1 MSTKESQLIL
11 FIFNLLIEIGKFLN
25 SFWHWKSKYQTR
37 FSPFYISMQSS
48 HKVLT
53 WVVLLFLLPLINTA
67 FVPGYSVVP
76 GSLEQADEGIIANLS
91 ILSESGSPY
100 GNDFK
105 DLFLNITYVTTEIVR
120 IQIFPTDPSRW
131 RVPEDILKGPN
142 AQSVISNNETLNYSV
157 NIKQN
162 PFSILITRN
171 SDGEVI
177 FNSAQSSSP
186 QFNGLIVS
194 FLKIN
199 CMI

>member
-1 MSTKESQLIL
+1 MVA
-11 FIFNLLIEIGKFLN
+11 
-25 SFWHWKSKYQTR
+25 
-37 FSPFYISMQSS
+37 S
-48 HKVLT
+48 HKVFS
-53 WVVLLFLLPLINTA
+53 WIVLLFLVPLINSN

-76 GSLEQADEGIIANLS
+76 GSIVETDIGITADLS
-91 ILSESGSPY
+91 ILSGSGSPY

-105 DLFLNITYVTTEIVR
+105 DLVLNVTYVTTEIVR
-120 IQIFPTDPSRW
+120 IQIFPNDPSRW

-142 AQSVISNNETLNYSV
+142 AQSFISNSETLNYSV
-157 NIKQN
+157 NITQN

-194 FLKIN
+194 FFKKIQLYDIILNQYKSFQINILNGVLK
-199 CMI
+199 